1 MIRILLIYIVSA
13 VIILLLDRKVIQSLP
28 KINRWFTYII
38 LIAGMFIFAYS
49 LQVKH
54 IVYGSV
60 WLSRWLGPFVPF

>member
-13 VIILLLDRKVIQSLP
+13 VIILLLDRKVIQGLP

-49 LQVKH
+49 LQIKN

-60 WLSRWLGPFVPF
+60 WLSRWLSPFVPF